1 VIYALGGND
10 ILDGGTGSDRLYG
23 GNGHDTLI
31 GGSGEDLLVGGYGN
45 DVFLFYPTLAGERD
59 VIADFDVT
67 RDKINIQNLT
77 GNSAQTIF
85 DNLRIVEVVD
95 DLWIDVHG

>member
-1 VIYALGGND
+1 M
-10 ILDGGTGSDRLYG
+10 
-23 GNGHDTLI
+23 
-31 GGSGEDLLVGGYGN
+31 
-45 DVFLFYPTLAGERD
+45 
-59 VIADFDVT
+59 IADFDVA